1 MATQAVRAED
11 SRGRHTTTHRELI
24 QLPGGGLVM
33 DTPGMREMQLWASA
47 EDVARAFQDVET
59 LAEKCNFSD
68 CSHTSEPGC
77 AVQEAISSGRLNPDR
92 LFSYQKLMLEQ
103 RQFEKRQNS
112 NLMRETKAERRR
124 RAKLYKRR
132 PTKME

>member
-1 MATQAVRAED
+1 ED